1 MFVVVGVAFLVEPHA
16 NMGAKFVGL
25 LAIAIFGPLPLYA
38 GVRLLRA
45 GAVYVLGVDGIRFP
59 LYGWPTLPWSDVQGT
74 RIVTQ
79 RGRRYLAVDAQN
91 VEARLRYMKSGARV
105 ARRNVRT
112 GLGLV
117 SIPEQLAPTSLED
130 LQREIEHRRA
140 GAAATWA
147 APANT
152 GVTVLPGSATP
163 APMPGRSAAP
173 GSARALRTVAVANAA
188 LLLLAMLQHHRASTS
203 RGLIVAIAVA
213 LLVGAFAVQ
222 RQAVLAGCLTIVAAA
237 TVLVAVDLTAG
248 THVPVATRVVDLFFP
263 ICVLGLA
270 INAWPRHL
278 RSR

>member
-1 MFVVVGVAFLVEPHA
+1 MSSSPIARDIRVGGGRSTILGLGVAAMFVVFGLALIAEPHA
-16 NMGAKFVGL
+16 SIGAKFVGV
-25 LAIAIFGPLPLYA
+25 LAIAVFGPVPLYA

-45 GAVYVLGVDGIRFP
+45 GAVYVVGVDGIRFP

-163 APMPGRSAAP
+163 APMPGRSATP
-173 GSARALRTVAVANAA
+173 GSARALRTVAVANA
-188 LLLLAMLQHHRASTS
+188 
-203 RGLIVAIAVA
+203 
-213 LLVGAFAVQ
+213 
-222 RQAVLAGCLTIVAAA
+222 
-237 TVLVAVDLTAG
+237 
-248 THVPVATRVVDLFFP
+248 
-263 ICVLGLA
+263 
-270 INAWPRHL
+270 
-278 RSR
+278 